1 MKPGNYRCLDN
12 IFIFIA
18 RLDAD
23 VETQVVTASGKIIT
37 VTPAQYPDLFWAL
50 RGGGNNFGLVVNFTL
65 ETISL
70 PGSEL
75 WGGTR
80 IFTEDTFPAVIDAF
94 ASLVADSP
102 SDPKAGTWVSWI
114 AYEGTNLAFTEL
126 WYAEPN
132 GQNAAIFDKSNKIT
146 AMSDTTQN
154 RKLADYTRKVDGD
167 NINGYREIYYSLTT
181 KASLEVAEAAKEI
194 FFEEIKPVL
203 GLTGAMPVMIWQAFT
218 IGR

>member
-1 MKPGNYRCLDN
+1 M
-12 IFIFIA
+12 
-18 RLDAD
+18 
-23 VETQVVTASGKIIT
+23 SSS
-37 VTPAQYPDLFWAL
+37 QYPDLFWAL

-80 IFTEDTFPAVIDAF
+80 TYTEESFPAVIDAF
-94 ASLVADSP
+94 ASLIADSP

-114 AYEGTNLAFTEL
+114 TYQGMNLAMTEL

-132 GQNAAIFDKSNKIT
+132 GQNAAIFDKSNKIVPL
-146 AMSDTTQN
+146 SDATQN
-154 RKLADYTRKVDGD
+154 WDLADYTIKIDAED
-167 NINGYREIYYSLTT
+167 LNGYREVYYCLTT

-203 GLTGAMPVMIWQAFT
+203 GLDGALPIMIWQALT
-218 IGR
+218 VGKQ